1 MKTLVIQN
9 CVTEDIGLYLACLQD
24 YGINYHVHHAYVG
37 KAFPSADR
45 FDVFIVGGTPI
56 SIYNA
61 SGHDF
66 LRREIVYL
74 KEVVK
79 NERPCFGICAGAQLL
94 ARLLGA
100 EVRRN
105 PVMEIGSC
113 VARLTAV
120 GKKSEFF
127 AGFPEVFPV
136 FHWHG
141 DTFDMPVG
149 AKLLVR
155 GADCRNQ
162 AFSYG
167 NSLGLQFHL
176 EVVSQAAG
184 KWADKYR
191 NELERVE
198 KTKEQ
203 IVNEC
208 EVNEEQMR
216 DLAGKLIRNFLNK
229 SC

>member
-9 CVTEDIGLYLACLQD
+9 CVTEDIGLYEACLQD
-24 YGINYHVHHAYVG
+24 YSIDYHVHHAYVG

-66 LRREIVYL
+66 LRREIAYL

-79 NERPCFGICAGAQLL
+79 NEKPCLGICAGAQLL
-94 ARLLGA
+94 AGLRGA
-100 EVRRN
+100 EVHTN
-105 PVMEIGSC
+105 PVMEIGSY
-113 VARLTAV
+113 VATLTAV
-120 GKKSEFF
+120 GKKNEFF

-136 FHWHG
+136 FQWHG
-141 DTFDMPVG
+141 DTFDIPVG

-155 GADCRNQ
+155 GADCKNQ

-191 NELERVE
+191 DELERGG

-208 EVNEEQMR
+208 EVNEEQMG
-216 DLAGKLIRNFLNK
+216 DLAGRLMRNFLNK
-229 SC
+229 S